1 MSLHAT
7 VRSLRRNPW
16 FAATAVLTL
25 ALGLG
30 AAVSIFTVV
39 NRVLLAPLPYSH
51 PDRLV
56 WISTWNKDRGQYS
69 KSSGFDFNLWKQRPT
84 RSTESR
90 PTGTA
95 PTPSPA
101 RHGRRASAVGN
112 SRQDCSRC
120 SALQP
125 AAGRTFLPDEGQPGR
140 DAVVVLSDDLWRRRF
155 DARSTIVGDSIELDG
170 RAHTIVGVMPPTFAH
185 PYPNAQMWTPVELS
199 SAALADRKQRPY
211 RVVAR
216 LRDGVSRE
224 RAEVELRAIA
234 ERLAREHPDTHEGF
248 SVAVRPLRDFY
259 VGDTRPLLWVL
270 QGTACVLLLIAVS
283 NVASLL
289 LVRDASRQRE
299 TAVRLALGA
308 SRLHLLRQHLAE
320 GLTLAGC
327 GGAGG
332 LLLALWG
339 TQLLPR
345 LLDTRLRT
353 TALPDTVAGWIDA
366 RVLIATAITVV
377 AVGVMFGVTPLLRR
391 TIGLSG
397 ALHSASRGATG
408 DRRTQLQRQAIVT
421 AQIALSVLLLV
432 GAGLLV
438 RSFSRLQQRSFGF
451 ETHSVV
457 TAQLVLPRDR
467 YASAQQSGAFL
478 DQLVE
483 NVAALPGVASAAA
496 VNTLPLTG
504 FNALRPYNL
513 PGQPPQERFAEFR
526 IVTPDY
532 FATMAIPIRRG
543 RVFDARDRSGSQAV
557 IVVNET
563 AARRLWPGVDP
574 VGQTLMVPDFMELE
588 PRQVIGVVGDT
599 RHHDLARDPE
609 PEIYRPA
616 SQTYWPFFGLV
627 VRTHTTTEGFE
638 RALRDAAAACR
649 RGRAGQRRA
658 ALERARRHDVGMAPI
673 QHAPAGRFRRG
684 SLCAGIRRVYGLM
697 AFGVA
702 ERSREIGVRV
712 ALGARPSDVARSILA
727 QAATL
732 TGVGTAVGLA
742 LAGLVGSVLGT
753 LLFGVTSLD
762 PPTFVGVAIVC
773 AGAGLLASALPAY
786 DGGARRSNG
795 GAEGRLVAVV
805 SGFRL
810 RQGSADRRSSA
821 EAG

>member
-1 MSLHAT
+1 LLATNVCYFLSMSLHAT

-39 NRVLLAPLPYSH
+39 NRVLLAPLPYPH
-51 PDRLV
+51 ADRLV

-69 KSSGFDFNLWKQRPT
+69 KSSGFDFNVWKQQTDTFDAVEAYWDRAYT
-84 RSTESR
+84 ITGTSR
-90 PTGTA
+90 PEGLAGWQFTA
-95 PTPSPA
+95 GLFSLLGAP
-101 RHGRRASAVGN
+101 
-112 SRQDCSRC
+112 
-120 SALQP
+120 P
-125 AAGRTFLPDEGQPGR
+125 AAGRTFLSDEGQPGR

-320 GLTLAGC
+320 GLALAVC

-345 LLDTRLRT
+345 LLATRLRT
-353 TALPDTVAGWIDA
+353 TALPDAVAGWIDA
-366 RVLIATAITVV
+366 RVLIVTAITVV
-377 AVGVMFGVTPLLRR
+377 VVGVMFGVTPLLRK

-451 ETHSVV
+451 ETQSVV

-467 YASAQQSGAFL
+467 YASAERTGGFL

-513 PGQPPQERFAEFR
+513 PGQPAQERFAEFR
-526 IVTPDY
+526 IVTSDY

-557 IVVNET
+557 IVVNDT
-563 AARRLWPGVDP
+563 AARRLWPSADP

-599 RHHDLARDPE
+599 RHHDLAKDPE

-616 SQTYWPFFGLV
+616 AQTYWPFFGLV
-627 VRTHTTTEGFE
+627 VRTHTATDGLE
-638 RALRDAAAACR
+638 RAIRDAASRVDAAVPVNAVQPLSALADTTWAWRRSSMLLLAGFAAAACVL
-649 RGRAGQRRA
+649 AF
-658 ALERARRHDVGMAPI
+658 VG
-673 QHAPAGRFRRG
+673 
-684 SLCAGIRRVYGLM
+684 VYGLM

-732 TGVGTAVGLA
+732 TGVGTALGLL

-773 AGAGLLASALPAY
+773 AGAGLLASALPALTA
-786 DGGARRSNG
+786 ARVDPTAALKG
-795 GAEGRLVAVV
+795 
-805 SGFRL
+805 
-810 RQGSADRRSSA
+810 D
-821 EAG
+821 

>member
-1 MSLHAT
+1 MSLHAM
-7 VRSLRRNPW
+7 VRSFRRNPW
-16 FAATAVLTL
+16 FAATAILTL

-30 AAVSIFTVV
+30 AALSIFTVV
-39 NRVLLAPLPYSH
+39 NRVLLAPLPYRH
-51 PDRLV
+51 ADRLV
-56 WISTWNKDRGQYS
+56 WISTWNAERGQYS
-69 KSSGFDFNLWKQRPT
+69 KSSGFDFNVWKE
-84 RSTESR
+84 RSDTFDGVEAFWDRAYTITGTSR
-90 PTGTA
+90 PEGLSGWQF
-95 PTPSPA
+95 TPGLFA
-101 RHGRRASAVGN
+101 LLGSA
-112 SRQDCSRC
+112 
-120 SALQP
+120 P
-125 AAGRTFLPDEGQPGR
+125 AAGRTFLPGEGQPGG
-140 DAVVVLSDDLWRRRF
+140 DAVVVVSDDLWRRRF
-155 DARSTIVGDSIELDG
+155 DARSTIVGDSLELDG
-170 RAHTIVGVMPPTFAH
+170 RAHTVVGVMPATFAH
-185 PYPNAQMWTPVELS
+185 PYPNAQLWTPEALS
-199 SAALADRKQRPY
+199 GAALADRKQRPY

-234 ERLAREHPDTHEGF
+234 ERLAREHPDTHQGF

-259 VGDTRPLLWVL
+259 VGDTRPLLCVL

-327 GGAGG
+327 GGASG

-353 TALPDTVAGWIDA
+353 TALPATMAGWIDA
-366 RVLIATAITVV
+366 RVLITTAITVV
-377 AVGVMFGVTPLLRR
+377 AVGSMFGVTPLLRR
-391 TIGLSG
+391 RVGLSG
-397 ALHSASRGATG
+397 ALHSANRSATG

-451 ETHSVV
+451 ETQSVV

-467 YASAQQSGAFL
+467 YASAEQTGGFL
-478 DQLVE
+478 DQLIE

-513 PGQPPQERFAEFR
+513 PGQPAEERFAEFR
-526 IVTPDY
+526 IVTSDY

-557 IVVNET
+557 IIVNES

-574 VGQTLMVPDFMELE
+574 VGQTLMVPDFMEFA

-599 RHHDLARDPE
+599 RHHDLAKDPE

-627 VRTHTTTEGFE
+627 VRTHTATDGLE
-638 RALRDAAAACR
+638 RAIRGAASRVDAAVPVNAVQPLSALADTTWAWRRSSMLLLAGFAAAACVL
-649 RGRAGQRRA
+649 AF
-658 ALERARRHDVGMAPI
+658 VG
-673 QHAPAGRFRRG
+673 
-684 SLCAGIRRVYGLM
+684 VYGLM

-732 TGVGTAVGLA
+732 TGVGTVVGLA
-742 LAGLVGSVLGT
+742 LAGLVGSVLST
-753 LLFGVTSLD
+753 LLFGVTSGD
-762 PPTFVGVAIVC
+762 PLTFAGVAIVC
-773 AGAGLLASALPAY
+773 AGAGLLASALPALTA
-786 DGGARRSNG
+786 ARVDPTAALKG
-795 GAEGRLVAVV
+795 
-805 SGFRL
+805 
-810 RQGSADRRSSA
+810 D
-821 EAG
+821 

>member
-1 MSLHAT
+1 MSFRAT
-7 VRSLRRNPW
+7 VRSFRRNPW

-30 AAVSIFTVV
+30 GAVSVFTVV
-39 NRVLLAPLPYSH
+39 NRALLAPLPYSH
-51 PDRLV
+51 ADRLV
-56 WISTWNKDRGQYS
+56 WISTWNAERGQYS
-69 KSSGFDFNLWKQRPT
+69 KSSGFDFNIWRERSETFDGVEAYWDRPYT
-84 RSTESR
+84 ITGTSR
-90 PTGTA
+90 PEGLSGWQF
-95 PTPSPA
+95 TPGLFA
-101 RHGRRASAVGN
+101 LLGSA
-112 SRQDCSRC
+112 
-120 SALQP
+120 P
-125 AAGRTFLPDEGQPGR
+125 AAGRTFLPGEGQPGG

-155 DARSTIVGDSIELDG
+155 DARSTIVGDRLELDG
-170 RAHTIVGVMPPTFAH
+170 RAHTVIGVMPPTFSH
-185 PYPNAQMWTPVELS
+185 PYPNAQLWTPAALS

-211 RVVAR
+211 RVIAR

-224 RAEVELRAIA
+224 QAEVELRAIA
-234 ERLAREHPDTHEGF
+234 ERLAREHPDTHHGF

-259 VGDTRPLLWVL
+259 VGDTRSLLWVL
-270 QGTACVLLLIAVS
+270 QGTACILLLIAVS

-289 LVRDASRQRE
+289 LVRQASRQRE

-320 GLTLAGC
+320 GLALAGC
-327 GGAGG
+327 GGAAG

-353 TALPDTVAGWIDA
+353 TALPDAVTGWIDA
-366 RVLIATAITVV
+366 RVLIATAVTVV
-377 AVGVMFGVTPLLRR
+377 VVGVMFGVTPLLR
-391 TIGLSG
+391 TTQGLSG
-397 ALHSASRGATG
+397 SLRSASRAATG
-408 DRRTQLQRQAIVT
+408 DRRTQLQRRAIVT
-421 AQIALSVLLLV
+421 AQIALSVVLLV

-451 ETHSVV
+451 DTQTVV

-467 YASAQQSGAFL
+467 YASAERTGGFL
-478 DQLVE
+478 DRLVE

-513 PGQPPQERFAEFR
+513 PGQPAQERFAEFR
-526 IVTPDY
+526 IVTSNY

-543 RVFDARDRSGSQAV
+543 RGFDARDRSGSPAV

-574 VGQTLMVPDFMELE
+574 VGQTLMVPDFKELE

-599 RHHDLARDPE
+599 RHHDLAKDPE

-616 SQTYWPFFGLV
+616 AQTYWPFFGLV
-627 VRTHTTTEGFE
+627 VRTHTATDGLE
-638 RALRDAAAACR
+638 RAIRDAASRVDAAVPVNAVQPLSALADATWAWRRSSMLLLAGFAAAACVL
-649 RGRAGQRRA
+649 AF
-658 ALERARRHDVGMAPI
+658 VG
-673 QHAPAGRFRRG
+673 
-684 SLCAGIRRVYGLM
+684 VYGLM

-702 ERSREIGVRV
+702 EQSREIGVRV
-712 ALGARPSDVARSILA
+712 ALGAQPSDVARSILA

-732 TGVGTAVGLA
+732 TGVGTALGLA

-773 AGAGLLASALPAY
+773 AGAGLLASALPALTA
-786 DGGARRSNG
+786 ARIDPT
-795 GAEGRLVAVV
+795 
-805 SGFRL
+805 
-810 RQGSADRRSSA
+810 SALKGD
-821 EAG
+821 

>member
-1 MSLHAT
+1 MSCYFLSMSLHAT
-7 VRSLRRNPW
+7 VRSFRRNPW
-16 FAATAVLTL
+16 FAATAILTL

-39 NRVLLAPLPYSH
+39 NRVLLAPLPYTS
-51 PDRLV
+51 R
-56 WISTWNKDRGQYS
+56 
-69 KSSGFDFNLWKQRPT
+69 
-84 RSTESR
+84 RSTRLDFDLERGARAILEELGFRLQPLEAADRHVRRSR
-90 PTGTA
+90 GLLGPCLHHHRHVAAGGPQRLA
-95 PTPSPA
+95 V
-101 RHGRRASAVGN
+101 HGRTVLAARLSH
-112 SRQDCSRC
+112 RR
-120 SALQP
+120 P
-125 AAGRTFLPDEGQPGR
+125 AARSFPTKDNRDG

-234 ERLAREHPDTHEGF
+234 ERLAREHPDTHQGF

-259 VGDTRPLLWVL
+259 VGDTRSLLWVL

-320 GLTLAGC
+320 GLALAGC

-345 LLDTRLRT
+345 LLATRLRT
-353 TALPDTVAGWIDA
+353 TALPDAVAGWIDA

-391 TIGLSG
+391 TNGLSG

-451 ETHSVV
+451 ETDSVV

-467 YASAQQSGAFL
+467 YASAEQTRRLSRSTGRERRGTAGGRLRRRREHPAADRLQRAAAVQPSRATGSGAF
-478 DQLVE
+478 
-483 NVAALPGVASAAA
+483 
-496 VNTLPLTG
+496 
-504 FNALRPYNL
+504 
-513 PGQPPQERFAEFR
+513 
-526 IVTPDY
+526 
-532 FATMAIPIRRG
+532 
-543 RVFDARDRSGSQAV
+543 
-557 IVVNET
+557 
-563 AARRLWPGVDP
+563 
-574 VGQTLMVPDFMELE
+574 
-588 PRQVIGVVGDT
+588 
-599 RHHDLARDPE
+599 
-609 PEIYRPA
+609 
-616 SQTYWPFFGLV
+616 
-627 VRTHTTTEGFE
+627 
-638 RALRDAAAACR
+638 
-649 RGRAGQRRA
+649 
-658 ALERARRHDVGMAPI
+658 
-673 QHAPAGRFRRG
+673 
-684 SLCAGIRRVYGLM
+684 RRVPN
-697 AFGVA
+697 
-702 ERSREIGVRV
+702 RHI
-712 ALGARPSDVARSILA
+712 
-727 QAATL
+727 
-732 TGVGTAVGLA
+732 
-742 LAGLVGSVLGT
+742 
-753 LLFGVTSLD
+753 
-762 PPTFVGVAIVC
+762 
-773 AGAGLLASALPAY
+773 
-786 DGGARRSNG
+786 
-795 GAEGRLVAVV
+795 
-805 SGFRL
+805 
-810 RQGSADRRSSA
+810 
-821 EAG
+821 

>member
-1 MSLHAT
+1 M
-7 VRSLRRNPW
+7 RSAGNTRR
-16 FAATAVLTL
+16 AR
-25 ALGLG
+25 
-30 AAVSIFTVV
+30 VST
-39 NRVLLAPLPYSH
+39 
-51 PDRLV
+51 
-56 WISTWNKDRGQYS
+56 ST
-69 KSSGFDFNLWKQRPT
+69 SGKQRSDTFDGVEAYWDRPYT
-84 RSTESR
+84 ITGTSR
-90 PTGTA
+90 PEGLSGWQF
-95 PTPSPA
+95 TPGLFA
-101 RHGRRASAVGN
+101 LLGSA
-112 SRQDCSRC
+112 
-120 SALQP
+120 P
-125 AAGRTFLPDEGQPGR
+125 AAGRTFLPDEGQPGG

-155 DARSTIVGDSIELDG
+155 DARSTIVGDSLELDG
-170 RAHTIVGVMPPTFAH
+170 RAHTVIGVMPTTFAH
-185 PYPNAQMWTPVELS
+185 PYPNAQLWTPAALS
-199 SAALADRKQRPY
+199 GAALADRKQRPY

-234 ERLAREHPDTHEGF
+234 ERLAREHPDTHQGF

-299 TAVRLALGA
+299 TAVRVALGA

-320 GLTLAGC
+320 GLALAGC

-332 LLLALWG
+332 LLVALWG

-391 TIGLSG
+391 TNGLSG

-408 DRRTQLQRQAIVT
+408 DRRTHLQRQAIVT

-451 ETHSVV
+451 ETDNVI

-467 YASAQQSGAFL
+467 YASAEQTGGFL

-513 PGQPPQERFAEFR
+513 PGQPAQERFAEFR
-526 IVTPDY
+526 IVTSDY

-543 RVFDARDRSGSQAV
+543 RVFDARDRSGSQTV

-599 RHHDLARDPE
+599 RHHDLAKDPE

-627 VRTHTTTEGFE
+627 VRTHTATDGLE
-638 RALRDAAAACR
+638 RAIRDAASRVDAAVPVNAVQPLSALADTTWAWRRSSMLLLAGFAAAACVL
-649 RGRAGQRRA
+649 AF
-658 ALERARRHDVGMAPI
+658 VG
-673 QHAPAGRFRRG
+673 
-684 SLCAGIRRVYGLM
+684 VYGLM

-712 ALGARPSDVARSILA
+712 ALGARPSDIARSILT

-732 TGVGTAVGLA
+732 TV
-742 LAGLVGSVLGT
+742 SE
-753 LLFGVTSLD
+753 
-762 PPTFVGVAIVC
+762 PP
-773 AGAGLLASALPAY
+773 SDSY
-786 DGGARRSNG
+786 S
-795 GAEGRLVAVV
+795 
-805 SGFRL
+805 
-810 RQGSADRRSSA
+810 QGSWEASWVRCSSA
-821 EAG
+821 

>member
-1 MSLHAT
+1 MCAIFLACPST
-7 VRSLRRNPW
+7 PRSARFRRNPW

-69 KSSGFDFNLWKQRPT
+69 KSSGFDFNVWKQQTDTFDAVEAYWDRAYT
-84 RSTESR
+84 ITGTSR
-90 PTGTA
+90 PEGLAGWQFTAGLFSLLGT
-95 PTPSPA
+95 P
-101 RHGRRASAVGN
+101 
-112 SRQDCSRC
+112 
-120 SALQP
+120 P

-320 GLTLAGC
+320 GLALAGC

-345 LLDTRLRT
+345 LLATRLRT

-377 AVGVMFGVTPLLRR
+377 GVGVMFGVTPLLRK
-391 TIGLSG
+391 TNGLSG

-451 ETHSVV
+451 ETQSVV

-467 YASAQQSGAFL
+467 YASAERTGGFL

-513 PGQPPQERFAEFR
+513 PGQPAQERFAEFR
-526 IVTPDY
+526 IVTSDY

-599 RHHDLARDPE
+599 RHHDLAKDPE

-627 VRTHTTTEGFE
+627 VRTHTATDGLE
-638 RALRDAAAACR
+638 RAIRDAASRVDAAVPVNAVQPLSALADTTWAWRRSSMLLLAGFAAAACVL
-649 RGRAGQRRA
+649 AF
-658 ALERARRHDVGMAPI
+658 VG
-673 QHAPAGRFRRG
+673 
-684 SLCAGIRRVYGLM
+684 VYGLM

-732 TGVGTAVGLA
+732 TGVGTALGLL

-762 PPTFVGVAIVC
+762 PPTFAGVAIVC
-773 AGAGLLASALPAY
+773 AGAGLLASALPAMTA
-786 DGGARRSNG
+786 ARVDPTAALKG
-795 GAEGRLVAVV
+795 
-805 SGFRL
+805 
-810 RQGSADRRSSA
+810 D
-821 EAG
+821 

>member
-1 MSLHAT
+1 MLCYFLSMSLHAT

-16 FAATAVLTL
+16 FAATAILTL

-39 NRVLLAPLPYSH
+39 NRVLLAPLPYPH
-51 PDRLV
+51 ADRLV

-69 KSSGFDFNLWKQRPT
+69 KSSGFDFNLWKQQTDTFDAVEAYWDRAYT
-84 RSTESR
+84 ITGTSR
-90 PTGTA
+90 PEGLSGWQF
-95 PTPSPA
+95 TP
-101 RHGRRASAVGN
+101 GLF
-112 SRQDCSRC
+112 
-120 SALQP
+120 ALLGSGP

-155 DARSTIVGDSIELDG
+155 DARSTIIGDSLELDG
-170 RAHTIVGVMPPTFAH
+170 RAHTVIGVMPATFAH
-185 PYPNAQMWTPVELS
+185 PYPNAQLWTPAALS
-199 SAALADRKQRPY
+199 GAALADRKQRPY

-234 ERLAREHPDTHEGF
+234 ERLAREHPDTHQGF

-391 TIGLSG
+391 TNGLSG

-451 ETHSVV
+451 ETDNVI

-467 YASAQQSGAFL
+467 YASAEQTGGFL

-504 FNALRPYNL
+504 FNALRPYHL
-513 PGQPPQERFAEFR
+513 PGQPAQERFAEFR
-526 IVTPDY
+526 IVTSDY

-563 AARRLWPGVDP
+563 AARRLWPGADP

-599 RHHDLARDPE
+599 RHHDLAKDPE

-627 VRTHTTTEGFE
+627 VRTHTATDGLE
-638 RALRDAAAACR
+638 RAIRDAASRVDAAVPVNAVQPLSALADTTWAWRRSSMLLLAGFAAAACVL
-649 RGRAGQRRA
+649 AF
-658 ALERARRHDVGMAPI
+658 VG
-673 QHAPAGRFRRG
+673 
-684 SLCAGIRRVYGLM
+684 VYGLM

-712 ALGARPSDVARSILA
+712 ALGARPSDIARSILA

-732 TGVGTAVGLA
+732 TGVGTALGLA

-773 AGAGLLASALPAY
+773 AGAGLLASALPAMTA
-786 DGGARRSNG
+786 ARVDPTAALKG
-795 GAEGRLVAVV
+795 
-805 SGFRL
+805 
-810 RQGSADRRSSA
+810 D
-821 EAG
+821 

>member
-1 MSLHAT
+1 MPANAT
-7 VRSLRRNPW
+7 VRSFRRNPW

-39 NRVLLAPLPYSH
+39 NRVLLAALPYSH

-69 KSSGFDFNLWKQRPT
+69 KNSGFDFNLWKQQ
-84 RSTESR
+84 TETFDGVEAYWDR
-90 PTGTA
+90 AYTITGTSQPEGLA
-95 PTPSPA
+95 GWQFTAGLFSLLGSP
-101 RHGRRASAVGN
+101 
-112 SRQDCSRC
+112 
-120 SALQP
+120 P

-155 DARSTIVGDSIELDG
+155 DARSTIVGDRIELDG

-259 VGDTRPLLWVL
+259 VGDTRSLLWVL

-289 LVRDASRQRE
+289 LVREASRQRE
-299 TAVRLALGA
+299 TAVRVALGA
-308 SRLHLLRQHLAE
+308 GRLDLFKQHVAE
-320 GLTLAGC
+320 GLALAGC

-345 LLDTRLRT
+345 LLATRLQT
-353 TALPDTVAGWIDA
+353 TVLPDSIAGWLDA

-377 AVGVMFGVTPLLRR
+377 AVGVMFGVTPFLRR
-391 TIGLSG
+391 TGGLSG
-397 ALHSASRGATG
+397 VLRGVSRGATG
-408 DRRTQLQRQAIVT
+408 DRRTQVQRQAIVA
-421 AQIALSVLLLV
+421 AQIAMSVLLLV

-438 RSFSRLQQRSFGF
+438 RSFSRLQERSFGF
-451 ETHSVV
+451 ETINVV
-457 TAQLVLPRDR
+457 TAQLLLPRDR

-478 DQLVE
+478 DQLVA
-483 NVAALPGVASAAA
+483 NVSALPSVASAAA

-504 FNALRPYNL
+504 SNALRPHGL

-526 IVTPDY
+526 IVTSDY

-543 RVFDARDRSGSQAV
+543 RVFDTRDRSGSEPV

-563 AARRLWPGVDP
+563 VARRLWPGVDP
-574 VGQTLMVPDFMELE
+574 VGQTLMVPDFMKLE

-616 SQTYWPFFGLV
+616 SQAYWPFFGLV

-638 RALRDAAAACR
+638 RALRDATARADAAVPVTAVRPLAALADTTWAWRRSSMLLLVGFAGAACVL
-649 RGRAGQRRA
+649 AF
-658 ALERARRHDVGMAPI
+658 VG
-673 QHAPAGRFRRG
+673 
-684 SLCAGIRRVYGLM
+684 VYGLM

-712 ALGARPSDVARSILA
+712 ALGARPADVARTILA

-732 TGVGTAVGLA
+732 TGVGTAVGLV
-742 LAGLVGSVLGT
+742 LAGIVGSLLGT
-753 LLFGVTSLD
+753 LLFGVTAHD

-773 AGAGLLASALPAY
+773 AGAGLLASALPALTA
-786 DGGARRSNG
+786 ARVDPTAALKG
-795 GAEGRLVAVV
+795 
-805 SGFRL
+805 
-810 RQGSADRRSSA
+810 D
-821 EAG
+821 

>member
-1 MSLHAT
+1 MPPRSRSSPSSTASSWRPCPT
-7 VRSLRRNPW
+7 VI
-16 FAATAVLTL
+16 A
-25 ALGLG
+25 
-30 AAVSIFTVV
+30 
-39 NRVLLAPLPYSH
+39 
-51 PDRLV
+51 DRLV

-69 KSSGFDFNLWKQRPT
+69 KSSGFDFNVWKQQTDTFDAVEAYWDRAYT
-84 RSTESR
+84 ITGTSR
-90 PTGTA
+90 PEGLAGWQFTA
-95 PTPSPA
+95 GLFSLLGSPP
-101 RHGRRASAVGN
+101 
-112 SRQDCSRC
+112 
-120 SALQP
+120 AL
-125 AAGRTFLPDEGQPGR
+125 GRTFLPDEGQPGR

-216 LRDGVSRE
+216 LRDGVSRA

-308 SRLHLLRQHLAE
+308 SRLHLLKQHLAE
-320 GLTLAGC
+320 GLALAGC

-345 LLDTRLRT
+345 LLATRLRT
-353 TALPDTVAGWIDA
+353 TALPDAVAGWIDA
-366 RVLIATAITVV
+366 RVLIATAVTVV
-377 AVGVMFGVTPLLRR
+377 VVGVMFGVTPLLRR
-391 TIGLSG
+391 TNGLSA

-451 ETHSVV
+451 ETESIV

-483 NVAALPGVASAAA
+483 NVAALPGIASAAA

-513 PGQPPQERFAEFR
+513 PGQPAEERFAEFR
-526 IVTPDY
+526 IVTSDY
-532 FATMAIPIRRG
+532 FATMAIQIRRG
-543 RVFDARDRSGSQAV
+543 RVFDARDQSGSPAV

-599 RHHDLARDPE
+599 RHHDLAKDPE

-627 VRTHTTTEGFE
+627 VRTHTATDGLE
-638 RALRDAAAACR
+638 RAIRDAASRVDAAVPVNAVQPLSALADTTWAWRRSSMLLLASFAAAACVL
-649 RGRAGQRRA
+649 AF
-658 ALERARRHDVGMAPI
+658 VG
-673 QHAPAGRFRRG
+673 
-684 SLCAGIRRVYGLM
+684 VYGLM

-727 QAATL
+727 EAATL
-732 TGVGTAVGLA
+732 TGIGTAVGLV

-773 AGAGLLASALPAY
+773 AGAGLLASALPAMTA
-786 DGGARRSNG
+786 ARVDPT
-795 GAEGRLVAVV
+795 AA
-805 SGFRL
+805 L
-810 RQGSADRRSSA
+810 RGD
-821 EAG
+821 

>member
-16 FAATAVLTL
+16 FAATAILTL

-30 AAVSIFTVV
+30 AAISIFTVV
-39 NRVLLAPLPYSH
+39 NRVLLAPLPYPH
-51 PDRLV
+51 ADRLV
-56 WISTWNKDRGQYS
+56 WISTWNAERGQYS
-69 KSSGFDFNLWKQRPT
+69 KSSGFDFNAWKERSETFDRVEAFWDRPYT
-84 RSTESR
+84 ITGTSR
-90 PTGTA
+90 PEGLSGWQF
-95 PTPSPA
+95 TPGLFA
-101 RHGRRASAVGN
+101 LLGSA
-112 SRQDCSRC
+112 
-120 SALQP
+120 P
-125 AAGRTFLPDEGQPGR
+125 AAGRTFLPGEGQPGG

-155 DARSTIVGDSIELDG
+155 DARSTIVGDSLELDG
-170 RAHTIVGVMPPTFAH
+170 RAHTVIGVMPPTFAH
-185 PYPNAQMWTPVELS
+185 PYPNAQLWTPAALS

-234 ERLAREHPDTHEGF
+234 ERLAREHPDTHQGF

-270 QGTACVLLLIAVS
+270 QGTACVLLLISVS

-308 SRLHLLRQHLAE
+308 SRLHLLRQHFAE

-391 TIGLSG
+391 THGLSG

-451 ETHSVV
+451 ETQSVV

-467 YASAQQSGAFL
+467 YASAEQTGGFL
-478 DQLVE
+478 DRLVE
-483 NVAALPGVASAAA
+483 NVAALPGVAAAAA

-513 PGQPPQERFAEFR
+513 PGQPAQERFAEFR
-526 IVTPDY
+526 IVTSDY

-543 RVFDARDRSGSQAV
+543 RVFDAHDRSGSQAV

-563 AARRLWPGVDP
+563 AARRLWPGADP

-599 RHHDLARDPE
+599 RHHDLAKDPE

-616 SQTYWPFFGLV
+616 AQTYWPFFGLV
-627 VRTHTTTEGFE
+627 VRMHTPTEGFE
-638 RALRDAAAACR
+638 RALRDASARADAAVPVNAVQPLAALADSTWAWRRSSMLLLIGFAAAACVL
-649 RGRAGQRRA
+649 AF
-658 ALERARRHDVGMAPI
+658 VG
-673 QHAPAGRFRRG
+673 
-684 SLCAGIRRVYGLM
+684 VYGLM

-762 PPTFVGVAIVC
+762 APTFVGVAIVC
-773 AGAGLLASALPAY
+773 AGAGLLASALPAMTA
-786 DGGARRSNG
+786 ARVNPTAALKG
-795 GAEGRLVAVV
+795 
-805 SGFRL
+805 
-810 RQGSADRRSSA
+810 D
-821 EAG
+821 

>member
-69 KSSGFDFNLWKQRPT
+69 KSSGFDFNVWKQQ
-84 RSTESR
+84 TETFDAVEAYWDRAYTITGTSR
-90 PTGTA
+90 PEGLAGWQFTAGLFSLLGT
-95 PTPSPA
+95 P
-101 RHGRRASAVGN
+101 
-112 SRQDCSRC
+112 
-120 SALQP
+120 P

-140 DAVVVLSDDLWRRRF
+140 DAVVVVSDDLWRRRF

-259 VGDTRPLLWVL
+259 VGDTRSLLWVL

-320 GLTLAGC
+320 GLALAGC

-339 TQLLPR
+339 TLLLPR

-377 AVGVMFGVTPLLRR
+377 GVGVMFGVTPLLRK
-391 TIGLSG
+391 TTGLSG

-432 GAGLLV
+432 GAGLLI

-451 ETHSVV
+451 DTQSVV

-467 YASAQQSGAFL
+467 YASAERTGGFL

-513 PGQPPQERFAEFR
+513 PGQPAQERFAEFR
-526 IVTPDY
+526 IVTSDY

-557 IVVNET
+557 ILVNET
-563 AARRLWPGVDP
+563 AARRLWPGADP

-599 RHHDLARDPE
+599 RHHDLAKDPE

-627 VRTHTTTEGFE
+627 VRTHAATDGLE
-638 RALRDAAAACR
+638 RAIRDAASRVDAAVPVNAVQPLSALADTTWAWRRSSMLLLAGFAAAACVL
-649 RGRAGQRRA
+649 AF
-658 ALERARRHDVGMAPI
+658 VG
-673 QHAPAGRFRRG
+673 
-684 SLCAGIRRVYGLM
+684 VYGLM

-732 TGVGTAVGLA
+732 TGVGTALGLL

-762 PPTFVGVAIVC
+762 PPTFAGVVIVC
-773 AGAGLLASALPAY
+773 AGAGLLASALPAMTA
-786 DGGARRSNG
+786 ARVDPTAALKG
-795 GAEGRLVAVV
+795 
-805 SGFRL
+805 
-810 RQGSADRRSSA
+810 D
-821 EAG
+821 

>member
-1 MSLHAT
+1 VTIVCYFLSMHLKTT
-7 VRSLRRNPW
+7 VRLFRRNPW
-16 FAATAVLTL
+16 FAATAIVTL

-39 NRVLLAPLPYSH
+39 NRVLLAPLPYPH
-51 PDRLV
+51 ADRLV
-56 WISTWNKDRGQYS
+56 WISTWNADRGQYS
-69 KSSGFDFNLWKQRPT
+69 KSSGFDFNVWKQQTDTFDTVEAYGDRAYT
-84 RSTESR
+84 ITGTSR
-90 PTGTA
+90 PEGLSGWQF
-95 PTPSPA
+95 TPGLFSLLGSPP
-101 RHGRRASAVGN
+101 
-112 SRQDCSRC
+112 
-120 SALQP
+120 AL
-125 AAGRTFLPDEGQPGR
+125 GRTFLPDEGQSGR

-155 DARSTIVGDSIELDG
+155 DARPTVIGDSIQLDG

-185 PYPNAQMWTPVELS
+185 PYPIAQLWTPVELS
-199 SAALADRKQRPY
+199 SAAIADRKQRPY

-234 ERLAREHPDTHEGF
+234 ERLAREHPDTHQGF

-259 VGDTRPLLWVL
+259 VGDTRSLLWVL

-289 LVRDASRQRE
+289 LVREASQQRE

-308 SRLHLLRQHLAE
+308 GRRDLFKQHVAE
-320 GLTLAGC
+320 GLALAGC

-345 LLDTRLRT
+345 LLATRLQT
-353 TALPDTVAGWIDA
+353 TALPDAVAGWLDA

-391 TIGLSG
+391 TDGLSG
-397 ALHSASRGATG
+397 ALRGASRGATG
-408 DRRTQLQRQAIVT
+408 DRRTQVQRQAIVA
-421 AQIALSVLLLV
+421 AQIAMSVLLLV

-438 RSFSRLQQRSFGF
+438 RSFSRLQERSFGF
-451 ETHSVV
+451 ETTNVV
-457 TAQLVLPRDR
+457 TAQLLLPRDR

-478 DQLVE
+478 DQLVA
-483 NVAALPGVASAAA
+483 NVSALPSVASAAA

-504 FNALRPYNL
+504 SNALRPYGL
-513 PGQPPQERFAEFR
+513 PGQPTQERFAEFR
-526 IVTPDY
+526 IVTSDY
-532 FATMAIPIRRG
+532 FATMAIPIRLG
-543 RVFDARDRSGSQAV
+543 RVFDTSDRSGSEPV

-574 VGQTLMVPDFMELE
+574 VGQTLMVPDFMKLE

-616 SQTYWPFFGLV
+616 AQAYWPFFGLV

-638 RALRDAAAACR
+638 RALRDAAA
-649 RGRAGQRRA
+649 RADAAVPVNAVRPLA
-658 ALERARRHDVGMAPI
+658 ALADTTWAWRRSSMLLLVGF
-673 QHAPAGRFRRG
+673 AGAACVLAFVG
-684 SLCAGIRRVYGLM
+684 VYGLM

-712 ALGARPSDVARSILA
+712 ALGARPSDVAKSILA

-732 TGVGTAVGLA
+732 TGVGTAVGLV

-753 LLFGVTSLD
+753 LLFGVTAHD

-773 AGAGLLASALPAY
+773 SGAGLLASALPALTA
-786 DGGARRSNG
+786 ARVDPTAALKG
-795 GAEGRLVAVV
+795 
-805 SGFRL
+805 
-810 RQGSADRRSSA
+810 D
-821 EAG
+821 

>member
-1 MSLHAT
+1 MAFNAT
-7 VRSLRRNPW
+7 LRSFRRNPW

-39 NRVLLAPLPYSH
+39 NRVLLAPLPYAH
-51 PDRLV
+51 ADRLV
-56 WISTWNKDRGQYS
+56 WISTWNAERGQYS
-69 KSSGFDFNLWKQRPT
+69 KSSGFDFHVWKERSETFDGVEAYWDRPYT
-84 RSTESR
+84 I
-90 PTGTA
+90 TGTSQ
-95 PTPSPA
+95 PEGLSGWQFTPGLFALLGS
-101 RHGRRASAVGN
+101 SA
-112 SRQDCSRC
+112 
-120 SALQP
+120 
-125 AAGRTFLPDEGQPGR
+125 AAGRTFLPGEGQPGG

-155 DARSTIVGDSIELDG
+155 GARPTIVGDSLELDG
-170 RAHTIVGVMPPTFAH
+170 RAHTVIGIMPPTFAH
-185 PYPNAQMWTPVELS
+185 PYPNAQLWTPAALS
-199 SAALADRKQRPY
+199 SAALADRKQRSY

-216 LRDGVSRE
+216 LRNGVSRE

-234 ERLAREHPDTHEGF
+234 ERQAREYLDTHQGF

-270 QGTACVLLLIAVS
+270 QGTACVLLLISVS

-320 GLTLAGC
+320 GLLLAGC

-353 TALPDTVAGWIDA
+353 IALPEAVAGWIDA
-366 RVLIATAITVV
+366 RVLIATVLTVA

-391 TIGLSG
+391 TEGLSE
-397 ALHSASRGATG
+397 ALRSGSRGATG

-451 ETHSVV
+451 ETNGVV

-467 YASAQQSGAFL
+467 YASAEQTGGFL

-483 NVAALPGVASAAA
+483 NVAALPGIASAAA

-513 PGQPPQERFAEFR
+513 PGQPAEERFAEFR
-526 IVTPDY
+526 IVTRDY

-543 RVFDARDRSGSQAV
+543 RGFDARDRSGSQAV

-599 RHHDLARDPE
+599 RHHDLAKDPE

-627 VRTHTTTEGFE
+627 VRTDTATNGLE
-638 RALRDAAAACR
+638 RAIRAAASRVDAAVPVNAVQPLSVLADATWAWRRSSMLLLSGFAAAACVL
-649 RGRAGQRRA
+649 AF
-658 ALERARRHDVGMAPI
+658 VG
-673 QHAPAGRFRRG
+673 
-684 SLCAGIRRVYGLM
+684 VYGLM

-702 ERSREIGVRV
+702 ERSRELGVRV
-712 ALGARPSDVARSILA
+712 ALGARPSDVATSILA

-732 TGVGTAVGLA
+732 TGIGTALGLA

-753 LLFGVTSLD
+753 LLFGVTSID
-762 PPTFVGVAIVC
+762 PPTFIGVAIVC
-773 AGAGLLASALPAY
+773 AGAGLLASALPALTA
-786 DGGARRSNG
+786 ARVDPTAALKG
-795 GAEGRLVAVV
+795 E
-805 SGFRL
+805 
-810 RQGSADRRSSA
+810 
-821 EAG
+821 

>member
-7 VRSLRRNPW
+7 VRSLRRSPW

-69 KSSGFDFNLWKQRPT
+69 KSSGFDFNLWKQQTDTFDAVEAYWDRAYT
-84 RSTESR
+84 I
-90 PTGTA
+90 TGTA
-95 PTPSPA
+95 RPEGLSGWQFTAGLFSLL
-101 RHGRRASAVGN
+101 GTS
-112 SRQDCSRC
+112 
-120 SALQP
+120 P

-320 GLTLAGC
+320 GLALAGC

-345 LLDTRLRT
+345 LLATRLRT

-366 RVLIATAITVV
+366 RVVIATAITVV
-377 AVGVMFGVTPLLRR
+377 AVGVMFGVTPLLRQ

-451 ETHSVV
+451 ETDNVI

-467 YASAQQSGAFL
+467 YASAEQTGGFL

-513 PGQPPQERFAEFR
+513 PGQPAQERFAEFR
-526 IVTPDY
+526 IVTSDY

-599 RHHDLARDPE
+599 RHHDLAKDPE

-627 VRTHTTTEGFE
+627 VRMHTRTEGFE
-638 RALRDAAAACR
+638 RALRDAAAHADAAVPVNAVQPLSALADTTWAWRRSSMLLLAGFAAAACVL
-649 RGRAGQRRA
+649 AF
-658 ALERARRHDVGMAPI
+658 VG
-673 QHAPAGRFRRG
+673 
-684 SLCAGIRRVYGLM
+684 VYGLM

-773 AGAGLLASALPAY
+773 AGAGLLASALPAMTA
-786 DGGARRSNG
+786 ARVDPTAALKG
-795 GAEGRLVAVV
+795 
-805 SGFRL
+805 
-810 RQGSADRRSSA
+810 D
-821 EAG
+821 

>member
-1 MSLHAT
+1 MT
-7 VRSLRRNPW
+7 VPAFRSFRRNPW
-16 FAATAVLTL
+16 FAATAILTL

-30 AAVSIFTVV
+30 ATVSIFTVV
-39 NRVLLAPLPYSH
+39 NRVLLAPLPYPH
-51 PDRLV
+51 ADRLV
-56 WISTWNKDRGQYS
+56 WISTWNAERGQYS
-69 KSSGFDFNLWKQRPT
+69 KSSGFDFNVWKERSDTFDGVEAYWDRPYT
-84 RSTESR
+84 ITGTSR
-90 PTGTA
+90 PEGLSGWHF
-95 PTPSPA
+95 TPGLFA
-101 RHGRRASAVGN
+101 LLGSA
-112 SRQDCSRC
+112 
-120 SALQP
+120 P
-125 AAGRTFLPDEGQPGR
+125 AAGRTLLPSDGQPGGE
-140 DAVVVLSDDLWRRRF
+140 AVVVLSDDLWRRRF
-155 DARSTIVGDSIELDG
+155 DARSTIVGDRLELDG
-170 RAHTIVGVMPPTFAH
+170 RAHTVIGVMPATFAH
-185 PYPNAQMWTPVELS
+185 PYPNAQLWMPAALS

-234 ERLAREHPDTHEGF
+234 ERLARDHPDTHQGF

-332 LLLALWG
+332 LLLAVWG

-353 TALPDTVAGWIDA
+353 TALPDTVAGWVDA

-377 AVGVMFGVTPLLRR
+377 AVGIMFGVTPLLRQ

-397 ALHSASRGATG
+397 ALRSASRGTTG

-438 RSFSRLQQRSFGF
+438 RSFARLQQRSFGF
-451 ETHSVV
+451 QTQSVV

-504 FNALRPYNL
+504 FNALRPV
-513 PGQPPQERFAEFR
+513 QPSG
-526 IVTPDY
+526 
-532 FATMAIPIRRG
+532 ATG
-543 RVFDARDRSGSQAV
+543 SGA
-557 IVVNET
+557 
-563 AARRLWPGVDP
+563 
-574 VGQTLMVPDFMELE
+574 
-588 PRQVIGVVGDT
+588 
-599 RHHDLARDPE
+599 
-609 PEIYRPA
+609 
-616 SQTYWPFFGLV
+616 
-627 VRTHTTTEGFE
+627 
-638 RALRDAAAACR
+638 
-649 RGRAGQRRA
+649 
-658 ALERARRHDVGMAPI
+658 
-673 QHAPAGRFRRG
+673 FRRVPN
-684 SLCAGIRRVYGLM
+684 RH
-697 AFGVA
+697 
-702 ERSREIGVRV
+702 
-712 ALGARPSDVARSILA
+712 
-727 QAATL
+727 T
-732 TGVGTAVGLA
+732 
-742 LAGLVGSVLGT
+742 
-753 LLFGVTSLD
+753 
-762 PPTFVGVAIVC
+762 
-773 AGAGLLASALPAY
+773 
-786 DGGARRSNG
+786 
-795 GAEGRLVAVV
+795 
-805 SGFRL
+805 
-810 RQGSADRRSSA
+810 
-821 EAG
+821 

>member
-1 MSLHAT
+1 MTGQLCAIFLACPSPP
-7 VRSLRRNPW
+7 RSARFRRNPW
-16 FAATAVLTL
+16 FAATAILTL

-39 NRVLLAPLPYSH
+39 NRVLLAPLPYPH
-51 PDRLV
+51 ADRLV
-56 WISTWNKDRGQYS
+56 WISTWNAERGQYS
-69 KSSGFDFNLWKQRPT
+69 KSSGFDFNVWKERSDTFDGVEAYWDRPYT
-84 RSTESR
+84 ITGTSR
-90 PTGTA
+90 PEGLSGWQF
-95 PTPSPA
+95 TPGLFA
-101 RHGRRASAVGN
+101 LLGSA
-112 SRQDCSRC
+112 
-120 SALQP
+120 P
-125 AAGRTFLPDEGQPGR
+125 AAGRTFLPGEGQPGG

-155 DARSTIVGDSIELDG
+155 DARSTIVGDSLELDG
-170 RAHTIVGVMPPTFAH
+170 RAHTVIGVMPPTFAH

-234 ERLAREHPDTHEGF
+234 ERLAREHPDTHQGF

-391 TIGLSG
+391 TNGLSG

-451 ETHSVV
+451 ETQSVV

-467 YASAQQSGAFL
+467 YASAEQTGGFL

-513 PGQPPQERFAEFR
+513 PGQPAQERFAEFR
-526 IVTPDY
+526 IVTSDY

-599 RHHDLARDPE
+599 RHHDLAKDPE

-627 VRTHTTTEGFE
+627 VRTHTATDGLE
-638 RALRDAAAACR
+638 RAIRDAASRVDAAVPVNAVQPLSALADTTWAWRRSSMLLLAGFAAAACVL
-649 RGRAGQRRA
+649 AF
-658 ALERARRHDVGMAPI
+658 VG
-673 QHAPAGRFRRG
+673 
-684 SLCAGIRRVYGLM
+684 VYGLM

-773 AGAGLLASALPAY
+773 AGAGLLASALPAMTA
-786 DGGARRSNG
+786 ARVDPTAALKG
-795 GAEGRLVAVV
+795 
-805 SGFRL
+805 
-810 RQGSADRRSSA
+810 D
-821 EAG
+821 

>member
-16 FAATAVLTL
+16 FAATAILTL

-39 NRVLLAPLPYSH
+39 NRVLLAPLPYPH
-51 PDRLV
+51 ADRLV

-69 KSSGFDFNLWKQRPT
+69 KSSGFDFNLWKQQTDTFGAVEAYWDRAYT
-84 RSTESR
+84 I
-90 PTGTA
+90 TGT
-95 PTPSPA
+95 PRPEGLSGWQFTP
-101 RHGRRASAVGN
+101 GLF
-112 SRQDCSRC
+112 
-120 SALQP
+120 ALLGSGP

-155 DARSTIVGDSIELDG
+155 DARSTIIGDSLELDG
-170 RAHTIVGVMPPTFAH
+170 RAHTVIGVMPATFAH
-185 PYPNAQMWTPVELS
+185 PYPNAQLWTPATLS
-199 SAALADRKQRPY
+199 GAALADRKQRPY

-234 ERLAREHPDTHEGF
+234 ERLAREHPDTHQGF

-391 TIGLSG
+391 TNGLSG

-451 ETHSVV
+451 ETDNVI

-467 YASAQQSGAFL
+467 YASAEQTGGFL
-478 DQLVE
+478 DQLIE

-504 FNALRPYNL
+504 FNALRPYHL
-513 PGQPPQERFAEFR
+513 PGQPAQERFAEFR
-526 IVTPDY
+526 IVTSDY

-563 AARRLWPGVDP
+563 AARRLWPGADP

-599 RHHDLARDPE
+599 RHHDLAKDPE

-627 VRTHTTTEGFE
+627 VRTHTATDGLE
-638 RALRDAAAACR
+638 RAIRDAASRVDAAVPVNAVQPLSALADTTWAWRRSSMLLLAGFAAAACVL
-649 RGRAGQRRA
+649 AF
-658 ALERARRHDVGMAPI
+658 VG
-673 QHAPAGRFRRG
+673 
-684 SLCAGIRRVYGLM
+684 VYGLM

-712 ALGARPSDVARSILA
+712 ALGARPSDIARSILA

-732 TGVGTAVGLA
+732 TGVGTALGLA

-773 AGAGLLASALPAY
+773 AGAGLLASALPAMTA
-786 DGGARRSNG
+786 ARVDPTAALKG
-795 GAEGRLVAVV
+795 
-805 SGFRL
+805 
-810 RQGSADRRSSA
+810 D
-821 EAG
+821 

>member
-1 MSLHAT
+1 MT
-7 VRSLRRNPW
+7 VAAIRSCSRRNPW
-16 FAATAVLTL
+16 FAVTAVLTL

-39 NRVLLAPLPYSH
+39 NRVLLAPLPYPH
-51 PDRLV
+51 ADRLV
-56 WISTWNKDRGQYS
+56 WISTWNAERGQYS
-69 KSSGFDFNLWKQRPT
+69 KSSGFDFQVWKERSDTFAGVEAYWDRPYT
-84 RSTESR
+84 I
-90 PTGTA
+90 TGTPRPEGLA
-95 PTPSPA
+95 GWQFTAGLFSLLGTP
-101 RHGRRASAVGN
+101 
-112 SRQDCSRC
+112 
-120 SALQP
+120 P

-199 SAALADRKQRPY
+199 SAALANRKQRPY

-308 SRLHLLRQHLAE
+308 SRLHLIRQHLAE
-320 GLTLAGC
+320 GLALAGC

-377 AVGVMFGVTPLLRR
+377 VVGVMFGVTPLLRR
-391 TIGLSG
+391 TNRLSG

-432 GAGLLV
+432 GAGLLI

-451 ETHSVV
+451 ETNGVV
-457 TAQLVLPRDR
+457 TAQLLLPRDR

-478 DQLVE
+478 DQLVA
-483 NVAALPGVASAAA
+483 NVSALPSVASAAA
-496 VNTLPLTG
+496 VNTLALTG
-504 FNALRPYNL
+504 SNALRPHGL

-526 IVTPDY
+526 IVTSDY

-543 RVFDARDRSGSQAV
+543 RVFDTRDRSGSEPV

-574 VGQTLMVPDFMELE
+574 VGQTLMVPDFMKLE

-616 SQTYWPFFGLV
+616 SQAYWPFFGLV
-627 VRTHTTTEGFE
+627 VRTRSTTEGFE
-638 RALRDAAAACR
+638 RALRDAAA
-649 RGRAGQRRA
+649 RADAAVPVSAVQPLA
-658 ALERARRHDVGMAPI
+658 ALADTTWAWRRSSMLLLVGFA
-673 QHAPAGRFRRG
+673 AAACLLAFVG
-684 SLCAGIRRVYGLM
+684 VYGLM

-727 QAATL
+727 QAAAL

-773 AGAGLLASALPAY
+773 AGAGLLASALPAMTA
-786 DGGARRSNG
+786 ARVDPTAALKG
-795 GAEGRLVAVV
+795 
-805 SGFRL
+805 
-810 RQGSADRRSSA
+810 D
-821 EAG
+821 

>member
-16 FAATAVLTL
+16 FAATAFLTL

-69 KSSGFDFNLWKQRPT
+69 KSSGFDFNVWKQQTDTFDAVEAYWDRAYT
-84 RSTESR
+84 ITGTSR
-90 PTGTA
+90 PEGLAGWQFTAGLFSLLGT
-95 PTPSPA
+95 P
-101 RHGRRASAVGN
+101 
-112 SRQDCSRC
+112 
-120 SALQP
+120 P

-234 ERLAREHPDTHEGF
+234 ERLAREHPETHEGF

-308 SRLHLLRQHLAE
+308 SRLHLLKQHLAE
-320 GLTLAGC
+320 GLALAVC

-345 LLDTRLRT
+345 LLATRLRT
-353 TALPDTVAGWIDA
+353 TALPDAVAGWIDA
-366 RVLIATAITVV
+366 RVLIATVITVV
-377 AVGVMFGVTPLLRR
+377 VVGVMFGVTPLLRR
-391 TIGLSG
+391 TDGLSG
-397 ALHSASRGATG
+397 ALRSGSRGATG

-421 AQIALSVLLLV
+421 AQIALTVLLLV
-432 GAGLLV
+432 GAGLLI

-451 ETHSVV
+451 ETNGVI
-457 TAQLVLPRDR
+457 TAQLLLPRDR
-467 YASAQQSGAFL
+467 YASTQQSGAFL
-478 DQLVE
+478 DQLVA
-483 NVAALPGVASAAA
+483 NVSALPSVASAAA

-504 FNALRPYNL
+504 SNALRPHGL

-526 IVTPDY
+526 IVTSDY

-543 RVFDARDRSGSQAV
+543 RVFDTRDRSGSEPV

-574 VGQTLMVPDFMELE
+574 VGQTLMVPDFMKLE

-616 SQTYWPFFGLV
+616 SQAYWPFFGLV

-638 RALRDAAAACR
+638 RALRDAAA
-649 RGRAGQRRA
+649 RADAAVPVSAVQPLA
-658 ALERARRHDVGMAPI
+658 ALADTTWAWRRSSMLLLVGFA
-673 QHAPAGRFRRG
+673 AAACLLAFVG
-684 SLCAGIRRVYGLM
+684 VYGLM

-712 ALGARPSDVARSILA
+712 ALGARPSDVARSILT

-732 TGVGTAVGLA
+732 TGVGTALGLA

-773 AGAGLLASALPAY
+773 AGAGLLASALPAMTA
-786 DGGARRSNG
+786 ARVDPTAALKG
-795 GAEGRLVAVV
+795 
-805 SGFRL
+805 
-810 RQGSADRRSSA
+810 D
-821 EAG
+821 

>member
-1 MSLHAT
+1 MT
-7 VRSLRRNPW
+7 VPALRSLRRNPW

-69 KSSGFDFNLWKQRPT
+69 KSSGFDFNVWKQQ
-84 RSTESR
+84 TETFDAVEAYWDRAYTITGTSR
-90 PTGTA
+90 PEGLAGWQFTAGLFSLLGT
-95 PTPSPA
+95 P
-101 RHGRRASAVGN
+101 
-112 SRQDCSRC
+112 
-120 SALQP
+120 P

-140 DAVVVLSDDLWRRRF
+140 DAVVVVSDDLWRRRF
-155 DARSTIVGDSIELDG
+155 DARSIVGDSIELDG

-320 GLTLAGC
+320 GLALAGC

-339 TQLLPR
+339 TLLLPR

-353 TALPDTVAGWIDA
+353 TTLPDTVAGWIDA

-377 AVGVMFGVTPLLRR
+377 GVGVMFGVTPLLRK
-391 TIGLSG
+391 TTGLSG

-432 GAGLLV
+432 GAGLLI

-451 ETHSVV
+451 DTQSVV

-467 YASAQQSGAFL
+467 YASAERTGGFL

-526 IVTPDY
+526 IVTSDY

-543 RVFDARDRSGSQAV
+543 RVFDAHDRSGSQAV

-563 AARRLWPGVDP
+563 AARRLWPGADP
-574 VGQTLMVPDFMELE
+574 VGQTLMVPDFMTLE
-588 PRQVIGVVGDT
+588 PRHVIGVVGDT
-599 RHHDLARDPE
+599 RHHDLAKDPE

-627 VRTHTTTEGFE
+627 VRTHAATDGLE
-638 RALRDAAAACR
+638 RAIRDAASRVDAAVPVNAVQPLSALADTTWAWRRSSMLLLAGFAAAACVL
-649 RGRAGQRRA
+649 AF
-658 ALERARRHDVGMAPI
+658 VG
-673 QHAPAGRFRRG
+673 
-684 SLCAGIRRVYGLM
+684 VYGLM

-732 TGVGTAVGLA
+732 TGVGTALGLL

-762 PPTFVGVAIVC
+762 PPTFAGVVIVC
-773 AGAGLLASALPAY
+773 AGAGLLASALPAMTA
-786 DGGARRSNG
+786 ARVDPTAALKG
-795 GAEGRLVAVV
+795 
-805 SGFRL
+805 
-810 RQGSADRRSSA
+810 D
-821 EAG
+821 